1 MDMIFFVDFGF
12 GVDDFEEE
20 VMQYFYEYVFFFVI
34 LLVLSCLENDDVDI
48 DEVDEDDIR
57 NRVGEY
63 CIDWFIV
70 IVLD

>member
-57 NRVGEY
+57 NRVG
-63 CIDWFIV
+63 
-70 IVLD
+70 